1 MDIAYESFVHDIC
14 MEAASK
20 EAISAQKKI
29 IRDTDKETDLSKN
42 LRVMKTE
49 LQTTIKKGDAK
60 QAIKI
65 VEDCA
70 KSCRA
75 YVPLMSQRIGDMKKI
90 HGTIGGAIRNE
101 LDTAKKSLKSGFVK
115 GAVMMLNHNT
125 DKDLVGYMKFYIKFI
140 EHIEK
145 YWCPLI
151 LEELRTNGCSER
163 AFAMATQFYADN
175 NGKGKFRG

>member
-1 MDIAYESFVHDIC
+1 MDIAYESFVNDIC

-29 IRDTDKETDLSKN
+29 MRDTDKETNLSKN
-42 LRVMKTE
+42 LRTMNTK
-49 LQTTIKKGDAK
+49 LQSTIKKGDTA

-75 YVPLMSQRIGDMKKI
+75 YAPLMSQRIGDMKKI
-90 HGTIGGAIRNE
+90 HGTIGGAISND
-101 LDTAKKSLKSGFVK
+101 LDTMKKSFKSGFIK

-125 DKDLVGYMKFYIKFI
+125 DKNLVGYMKFYVKFI
-140 EHIEK
+140 EHTEK

-163 AFAMATQFYADN
+163 AFAMATQFRADN
-175 NGKGKFRG
+175 NGHGKFHG

>member
-1 MDIAYESFVHDIC
+1 MDIVYESFVHDIC

-29 IRDTDKETDLSKN
+29 IRDTDKETNLSKN
-42 LRVMKTE
+42 LRTMKTE
-49 LQTTIKKGDAK
+49 LQATIKKDDTK
-60 QAIKI
+60 QAIQI

-90 HGTIGGAIRNE
+90 HGIIGGAIKYD
-101 LDTAKKSLKSGFVK
+101 LDIMKKSLKSGFVK
-115 GAVMMLNHNT
+115 GGIMMMNHNG
-125 DKDLVGYMKFYIKFI
+125 DKDLVGYMKFYVKFI

-151 LEELRTNGCSER
+151 LEELRANGCSEK
-163 AFAMATQFYADN
+163 AFAMATQFRADG